1 MCTFVG
7 KLISRDMIQTQLLK
21 ADQPYQIICAAG
33 QVGIQVATLIV
44 TEDKMTAEGYQVDT
58 HSHPVVNYANKDGL
72 LEDLK
77 YFSSNPDEE
86 YRYYNRMQ
94 PEGAVWN
101 KVEVRDVRVLGLAGA
116 KNIPISLDFFVILV
130 PSISSEDPS
139 VGVGCTPLW
148 GIRTS
153 SKITNLIWALERVGV
168 PCSTWP
174 QYLSESDRDGYTNI
188 YLEIDSLAS
197 VEHLVKVELREE
209 FNPLTPEIAFRC
221 RLDKKEPMDCMT
233 TIVRC
238 VRELDQQFIRSKK
251 LRFVYRQSS
260 STKDEWEDLL
270 ERCTEHINE
279 MWQHRYG
286 LG

>member
-1 MCTFVG
+1 
-7 KLISRDMIQTQLLK
+7 MIQTQLLK

-168 PCSTWP
+168 PCSTWT

-209 FNPLTPEIAFRC
+209 FNPL
-221 RLDKKEPMDCMT
+221 
-233 TIVRC
+233 VRC

>member
-1 MCTFVG
+1 MDNILFIIRKNDWRNQIKYIKESDFDESTM
-7 KLISRDMIQTQLLK
+7 KLVEVDKEELKKISEVFSRDDSRIKVHMNGDVKTR
-21 ADQPYQIICAAG
+21 
-33 QVGIQVATLIV
+33 
-44 TEDKMTAEGYQVDT
+44 
-58 HSHPVVNYANKDGL
+58 
-72 LEDLK
+72 
-77 YFSSNPDEE
+77 FS
-86 YRYYNRMQ
+86 
-94 PEGAVWN
+94 
-101 KVEVRDVRVLGLAGA
+101 
-116 KNIPISLDFFVILV
+116 FV
-130 PSISSEDPS
+130 
-139 VGVGCTPLW
+139 
-148 GIRTS
+148 
-153 SKITNLIWALERVGV
+153 K
-168 PCSTWP
+168 
-174 QYLSESDRDGYTNI
+174 
-188 YLEIDSLAS
+188 
-197 VEHLVKVELREE
+197 REE

>member
-1 MCTFVG
+1 M
-7 KLISRDMIQTQLLK
+7 
-21 ADQPYQIICAAG
+21 
-33 QVGIQVATLIV
+33 GIFTLF
-44 TEDKMTAEGYQVDT
+44 K
-58 HSHPVVNYANKDGL
+58 PL
-72 LEDLK
+72 
-77 YFSSNPDEE
+77 
-86 YRYYNRMQ
+86 Q
-94 PEGAVWN
+94 PEKA
-101 KVEVRDVRVLGLAGA
+101 ASPMA
-116 KNIPISLDFFVILV
+116 VILLGRT
-130 PSISSEDPS
+130 ISFN
-139 VGVGCTPLW
+139 
-148 GIRTS
+148 I
-153 SKITNLIWALERVGV
+153 I
-168 PCSTWP
+168 P
-174 QYLSESDRDGYTNI
+174 QNI

-279 MWQHRYG
+279 MWKHRYG